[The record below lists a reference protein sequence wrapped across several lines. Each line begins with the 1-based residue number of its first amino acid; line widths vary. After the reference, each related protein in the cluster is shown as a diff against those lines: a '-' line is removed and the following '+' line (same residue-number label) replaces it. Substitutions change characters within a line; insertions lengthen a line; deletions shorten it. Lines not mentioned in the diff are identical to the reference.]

1 MTKIKIDKIPD
12 VRKWIENIEYSPYY
26 SVARKILDRRKIFEP
41 NIADLFETFH
51 EIATIDNKINQ
62 KGKNNE

>member
-12 VRKWIENIEYSPYY
+12 VRKWMENIEYSPYY
-26 SVARKILDRRKIFEP
+26 TVAIKVLERRGIDDP

-51 EIATIDNKINQ
+51 EIAVMDGRLNKGE
-62 KGKNNE
+62 K